1 MNDINNLM
9 RSSFQALIWF
19 FSFNTTSDLCKYFP
33 EREEVSTKRFA
44 LDKERPYSTLYS
56 ERLPKDR

>member
-9 RSSFQALIWF
+9 RSSFQAHLV